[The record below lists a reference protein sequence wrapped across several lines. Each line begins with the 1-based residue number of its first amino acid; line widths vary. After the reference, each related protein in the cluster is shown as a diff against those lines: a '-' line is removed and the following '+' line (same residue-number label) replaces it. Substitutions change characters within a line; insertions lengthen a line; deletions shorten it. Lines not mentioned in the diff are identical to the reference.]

1 MHSRGTSKVPPHFK
15 KIPISPSSSREEGP
29 FTCFFAEG
37 IPAFSL
43 HLKWRRSPLDVREE
57 LQGSCHHFKRPPISQ
72 CTSDTPD
79 SPEMT
84 RISPRGQTQ
93 NMMAG
98 VTALWPLESKTLI
111 PMVNSTGSLTL
122 IFWLERRA
130 ELHGS
135 TRDEARVPC
144 GCTRGAPRSMS
155 ALEKKPEFLA
165 STPDED
171 LCISSDFRGILRGPS
186 RLVWR
191 LDLPEASRAG
201 PLGPCCI
208 SRKTRRLAHQCEL
221 RSFFAAPSREKSH
234 LLS

>member
-1 MHSRGTSKVPPHFK
+1 MRQLKKFPEIPVCTLEEHRRSRHISKRSQFLPPHPEK
-15 KIPISPSSSREEGP
+15 RVCLPASSLRESRHFRCTSSG
-29 FTCFFAEG
+29 G
-37 IPAFSL
+37 GL
-43 HLKWRRSPLDVREE
+43 HDAREE
-57 LQGSCHHFKRPPISQ
+57 LQGSCHPFKRPPISQ

-191 LDLPEASRAG
+191 LDLPEAF
-201 PLGPCCI
+201 P
-208 SRKTRRLAHQCEL
+208 
-221 RSFFAAPSREKSH
+221 
-234 LLS
+234 